1 MSDLKKNITIPVGT
15 EKNFG
20 YTFSL
25 IFFLISIYAYFYNER
40 FFLFSITIALT
51 FFLVTCF
58 ASNYLK
64 IPNILWYKLGLF
76 LGHIVSFFIMFII
89 FYSIGTLTSIY
100 LKVVRKDPLN
110 KHFDKNKTTYW
121 DTKKKQT
128 SLKNQF

>member
-64 IPNILWYKLGLF
+64 IPKCIK
-76 LGHIVSFFIMFII
+76 
-89 FYSIGTLTSIY
+89 T
-100 LKVVRKDPLN
+100 
-110 KHFDKNKTTYW
+110 DK
-121 DTKKKQT
+121 
-128 SLKNQF
+128 S